1 MPRGDKTGPLGN
13 GPMTGRQMGNC
24 VEDNPSGRTTGNFG
38 FGRGRG
44 GRGNMYAGG
53 GRMFRNR
60 NIGANPENQIGK
72 GLFDT
77 LMDEITNLKNQ
88 LADLKKED

>member
-1 MPRGDKTGPLGN
+1 MPRGDKTGPFGN

-24 VEDNPSGRTTGNFG
+24 VESNSSGETTSNFG

-44 GRGNMYAGG
+44 GRGNRNTGG

-60 NIGANPENQIGK
+60 NLGNYPENLTNNGM
-72 GLFDT
+72 FDT
-77 LMDEITNLKNQ
+77 LMEEISKLKKQ
-88 LADLKKED
+88 LADLKKDA